1 METAEALAARLRA
14 NPGDRAAFA
23 ALRAHY
29 EQQGDYASLANL
41 LAGWAGWVTDDRA
54 ASDAMVEVA
63 DLLASTLQDPARAEE
78 YYIEAARRDAENL
91 AAVEALQALWEASQQ
106 HARVLELLQ
115 QQLDRLAA
123 VPNSQRTS
131 ALLRLRLGLLLD
143 EVFAQ
148 PEQAMQAF
156 RKAVELDP
164 SLVRATYEARRMCME
179 TGDMRG
185 AAEFYER
192 EVGAEPELA
201 RRLTLLIELSN
212 LYRDQLDDL
221 DGAVSALQRAQSLA
235 PADAAL
241 AYDLAALLVL
251 RAEHADA
258 RTAHGDRARAAEL
271 LTAIA
276 RGVDREQ
283 AVAYLVAALGYA
295 PEYEPAMN
303 ALERLLEN
311 TDQHL
316 ELARHWVA
324 HLAVAADGR
333 ASHRRRVKLARA
345 YAAQGQVDDA
355 RFCLQPAASAGFP
368 AALELLDDLGSDDAE
383 QPEIEPLEP
392 DADEIDVDAFDPNAF
407 EPERKPTPPPSAAV
421 VARSTRP
428 PPRSRARQE
437 QRATVEASDYDDIKT
452 VVGEPEMIE
461 NLREA
466 TGGLRETAPPVLSP
480 AEAFAQPALEDDEFG
495 ALDSEPGAGASA
507 ASASAS
513 ARPVIDPRQLR
524 REASELANRQQNDE
538 AAQRYQ
544 WLLEHDPTDR
554 EAFAFLDSYY
564 RRGQQHL
571 LRAEL
576 LEAGGTTPLLALAT
590 RSSRLR
596 EAASVYESR
605 LKDYDRAARA
615 MHQWAALEPD
625 NDEAQRGLKRLL
637 ERAERWDE
645 LAVLIEADV
654 SHASEREMRVTL
666 LRRLLVV
673 HREKRGDLEAAA
685 DVLHRLLLHKP
696 DDRGTREAL
705 LDTWLELGRFD
716 EAAELLEQ
724 KVRDAATK
732 PQKLALLQQLARL
745 FREQT
750 QDNDRAFATYERIL
764 ELSPYD
770 ADALEQMAALDQ
782 SSGNLERLLAT
793 LERQAKRLE
802 GAQAAEVVA
811 RMAGIAQRDLQAE
824 ERAIELWQRAIE
836 LAPEEPAHVQAL
848 LAFYEERERHADLVE
863 LLRERAVLERNP
875 LARVELFRRI
885 AHVHET
891 QLNDADGAHD
901 AWQDL
906 LRIREDREALT
917 ALQHRAIERDQPELL
932 VDALK
937 RLAAISG
944 VAEEKRDLLF
954 DRAALFAERLGN
966 PGEAIR
972 DLTRILTEVDAGFD
986 PALVALRAASDAA
999 GEHKNLARVLEQR
1012 LAGSDPAEQ
1021 LALARDLA
1029 DIYQHK
1035 LEDAEGTIRMLMR
1048 WAELDGQNPEPHRRL
1063 KPLFGR
1069 TRRNP
1074 QLLVVLDALSELEPD
1089 PNDRARSAIE
1099 AAELAARLDD
1109 ADGAWRRLVPLVER
1123 RVNEATEAIVSLARS
1138 HKRLAE
1144 LYDLLER
1151 TGHVERL
1158 LQLLRER
1165 VRREQTPALRATLLR
1180 RMAQLLIDYAQDEEG
1195 AAAAYRE
1202 LLEIE
1207 EDVDALRF
1215 LQARAVRNDD
1225 PETLVSVL
1233 ARLAALESTPGEQ
1246 RELLFERAR
1255 LLHTRLERAP
1265 EAVAALLALSEQDPE
1280 LETVWDELVRACET
1294 ARDYATLA
1302 GTLERMLARTPAAD
1316 GRVVLA
1322 ARLADLCEHELSDA
1336 TRAISALQAWAAAD
1350 GQDPAPQRR
1359 ARPLLSAAHRDGE
1372 LLACLDALARIEPD
1386 PAARLDATLAA
1397 AAVARNQLNDAEG
1410 AWNRL
1415 LPYFPAAHAQ
1425 VDKALYT
1432 LATEAG
1438 RYDELYAVLEEC
1450 GRHETLATWLG
1461 QRVVHERDTEL
1472 RVALMRRLAR
1482 TLAGPLEDPDR
1493 AEQAWSQL
1501 LGVQEDLEALSFIR
1515 TYALQRDDVARLADA
1530 LRRLSLLESDPI
1542 ERRDLM
1548 YEHGHVLRARLAR
1561 PADAVIVLYH
1571 VLELD
1576 PEFEPALDELI
1587 EASKSAG
1594 DAAALAWAIERAAPR
1609 EPDPERRIELT
1620 AQLVELCTQ
1629 RLHQPERAI
1638 AALRFWVE
1646 SAPGDP
1652 APHARIF
1659 ELLGEQGD
1667 PALLIAELD
1676 AIAAKHPDPNERMSA
1691 ALRAAQITLDRA
1703 ADPAL
1708 AWLRLLPLLSQ
1719 GSSDAEAL
1727 ASRIAFNHGKIDEL
1741 IAAYEAAERF
1751 DDLVLLLRQQAER
1764 TNDPLAKADLFRRC
1778 ARLLAGALQDEVAA
1792 VEAYREVLS
1801 LQEDVEA
1808 LTFLR
1813 GEAQRM
1819 DDPEELAGVLDR
1831 LARLATTPEEQR
1843 DLLVERALLLAD
1855 RLERGDDA
1863 LALLRRVLLELDP
1876 DCAVAIDELVALCEV
1891 RDDFPGLAL
1900 GLERQL
1906 AHTSDARARV
1916 DIAQRLATIA
1926 EDKLHEPE
1934 RAIAALAAWSASAPN
1949 DPAPLRRLRTL
1960 LQGPQRAAELLQV
1973 LDQLSTC
1980 ELGSGAQA
1988 EAAVAAAELADSAL
2002 QDPQGALERLS
2013 RPLLAYDER
2022 AEAAAHRLA
2031 QRAGL
2036 LRPLANLFVV
2046 RAQAPQSQHA
2056 VADWVQAS
2064 RLYEQLG
2071 EPAEALEA
2079 NLRALALD
2087 MSDRNLLDAI
2097 DRLADT
2103 TQAWE
2108 RLSRVYTRLIQDASP
2123 AVRCQLLV
2131 RQADLLETRASDP
2144 GAALDQ
2150 ILKACRID
2158 PLNGDLLDRADA
2170 LANRLGAHLERAW
2183 IAERRVQAAGD
2194 DETRARQLMRHAEI
2208 ADLGL
2213 KDREQ
2218 AIRSLTKAL
2227 TLSEHSPQVAAEIE
2241 DVARNL
2247 DRARP
2252 ELGRGD
2258 AMRSLIR
2265 AHIELAQRLGEPF
2278 GPLLVLRASQ
2288 LLRSDLEDESAC
2300 FDVLKQGA
2308 TLFPDDLDLYDALE
2322 RSALQIKRLDALDA
2336 HLSRAVQRSN
2346 DAELRLG
2353 LLQRR
2358 GNLLGEHLKRYG
2370 KAAEVFRE
2378 LLSLAPNDEGAR
2390 RALPDMLRRDGRYQD
2405 LLRLYDE
2412 WLQRTNDPSQRVELM
2427 REKAKLWELELR
2439 NRSGAIEVWRKVL
2452 ELSPDDSE
2460 ASAMLARLHAP

>member
-1 METAEALAARLRA
+1 METAEALADRLRA
-14 NPGDRAAFA
+14 NPDDRAAFA

-29 EQQGDYASLANL
+29 EQLGDYGSLANL
-41 LAGWAGWVTDDRA
+41 LAGWAGWVSDQRA
-54 ASDAMVEVA
+54 ASDALVEVG

-78 YYIEAARRDAENL
+78 YYLEAAQRDPENL
-91 AAVEALQALWEASQQ
+91 AAIEALQNLWEASQQ
-106 HARVLELLQ
+106 HVRVVELLQ

-123 VPNSQRTS
+123 VPNSQRSS
-131 ALLRLRLGLLLD
+131 AHLRLRLGLLLD

-148 PEQAMQAF
+148 PQQAMLEF
-156 RKAVELDP
+156 RKAAELDP
-164 SLVRATYEARRMCME
+164 GLVRASYEVRRMCLQA
-179 TGDMRG
+179 GDLRG
-185 AAEFYER
+185 AVDYYER
-192 EVGAEPELA
+192 EIHAEPELA
-201 RRLTLLIELSN
+201 RRLALLIELSN

-221 DGAVSALQRAQSLA
+221 DGAVSALQRAQEIA
-235 PADAAL
+235 IDDAGL
-241 AYDLAALLVL
+241 AYDLAALLVM
-251 RAEHADA
+251 RAGRADE
-258 RTAHGDRARAAEL
+258 RTARGDRSRAAEL

-295 PEYEPAMN
+295 PEHEPALLG
-303 ALERLLEN
+303 LERLLEN

-316 ELARHWVA
+316 ELARFWVA
-324 HLAVAADGR
+324 HLAVAPDGR
-333 ASHRRRVKLARA
+333 TAYRRRVKLARA
-345 YAAQGQVDDA
+345 YASQGQIDDA
-355 RFCLQPAASAGFP
+355 RFCLQPAVEAGFP
-368 AALELLDDLGSDDAE
+368 AALELLEDLGGAEPVPELDELDDS
-383 QPEIEPLEP
+383 QPEP
-392 DADEIDVDAFDPNAF
+392 FDPGPA
-407 EPERKPTPPPSAAV
+407 PVVVASPPPPAPSA
-421 VARSTRP
+421 ARSTRP
-428 PPRSRARQE
+428 PPRARGRQE
-437 QRATVEASDYDDIKT
+437 RATLDIDEVKT
-452 VVGEPEMIE
+452 VVGEPEVIDD
-461 NLREA
+461 LREA
-466 TGGLRETAPPVLSP
+466 AGGLRETSPPALSPEEAYAQPVLGDD
-480 AEAFAQPALEDDEFG
+480 AFAQAPGSDAF
-495 ALDSEPGAGASA
+495 ASLDAEPEAEA
-507 ASASAS
+507 APVSQ
-513 ARPVIDPRQLR
+513 RPVIDPRQLR
-524 REASELANRQQNDE
+524 REAAELANRQQNEE

-554 EAFAFLDSYY
+554 EAFAFLDSFY
-564 RRGQQHL
+564 RRSQQHQV
-571 LRAEL
+571 RAEL
-576 LEAGGTTPLLALAT
+576 LEAGGTVEQLALAT
-590 RSSRLR
+590 RASRLR
-596 EAASVYESR
+596 EAASVYEGR

-615 MHQWAALEPD
+615 MQHWAALEPD

-637 ERAERWDE
+637 ERAGRWDE

-685 DVLHRLLLHKP
+685 DVLRRLLLQKP

-705 LDTWLELGRFD
+705 LETWLELGRFD
-716 EAAELLEQ
+716 EAAELIEQ

-732 PQKLALLQQLARL
+732 PQKLALLQQLAQL
-745 FREQT
+745 FRERMH
-750 QDNDRAFATYERIL
+750 DNDRAFATYERIL

-770 ADALEQMAALDQ
+770 ADALEQMATLDQ

-793 LERQAKRLE
+793 LDRQANRLE

-811 RMAGIAQRDLQAE
+811 RMAGIAERDLQAE

-848 LAFYEERERHADLVE
+848 SALYEGRERYADLVE
-863 LLRERAVLERNP
+863 LLRERAVVERDP
-875 LARVELFRRI
+875 QTRVELFRRI
-885 AHVHET
+885 AHVHDAR
-891 QLNDADGAHD
+891 LNDPDGAHD
-901 AWQDL
+901 AWQAL

-917 ALQHRAIERDQPELL
+917 ALQHRALASDQPEVLAD
-932 VDALK
+932 VLK

-944 VAEEKRDLLF
+944 VAEERRDLLF
-954 DRAALFAERLGN
+954 DRAALFSERLGN

-986 PALVALRAASDAA
+986 PALVALRAASEAA
-999 GEHKNLARVLEQR
+999 GEHQHLARVLEQR
-1012 LAGSDPAEQ
+1012 LAQGDAATQ
-1021 LALARDLA
+1021 LTLAQELA
-1029 DIYQHK
+1029 DLYQHK
-1035 LEDAEGTIRMLMR
+1035 LEDNEGTIRMLVR

-1074 QLLVVLDALSELEPD
+1074 QLLAVLDALSELEPD
-1089 PNDRARSAIE
+1089 ANDRARAAID
-1099 AAELAARLDD
+1099 AAELAAKLDD
-1109 ADGAWRRLVPLVER
+1109 LDGAWRRLVPLVER
-1123 RVNEATEAIVSLARS
+1123 SNADATEAVVQLARS

-1151 TGHVERL
+1151 TGNIERL

-1180 RMAQLLIDYAQDEEG
+1180 RMAQILIDYAQDEDG

-1215 LQARAVRNDD
+1215 LQARAVRQDD

-1233 ARLAALESTPGEQ
+1233 ARLAALEQKPSEQ

-1255 LLHTRLERAP
+1255 LLHQRLARAP

-1280 LETVWDELVRACET
+1280 LEGVWDELVRACEG

-1302 GTLERMLARTPAAD
+1302 STLERMLARTQDPGA
-1316 GRVVLA
+1316 RVALA
-1322 ARLADLCEHELSDA
+1322 ARLADLCEQELADPA
-1336 TRAISALQAWAAAD
+1336 RAIAALQAWAGAD
-1350 GQDPAPQRR
+1350 PHDPTPQRR
-1359 ARPLLSAAHRDGE
+1359 ARPLLSAAHRDAE
-1372 LLACLDALARIEPD
+1372 LLACLDALAKIEPD
-1386 PAARLDATLAA
+1386 DAARLEATLAS
-1397 AAVARNQLNDAEG
+1397 AAVARNQLRDSDG

-1415 LPYFPAAHAQ
+1415 LPYFPAAHSQ
-1425 VDKALYT
+1425 VDQALYT
-1432 LATEAG
+1432 LATESG
-1438 RYDELYAVLEEC
+1438 RYDELYAVLEQS
-1450 GRHETLATWLG
+1450 RRYETLATWLG
-1461 QRVVHERDTEL
+1461 QRVVHERGEL
-1472 RVALMRRLAR
+1472 RAALLRRLAR
-1482 TLAGPLEDPDR
+1482 TLAGPLEDANR

-1501 LGVQEDLEALSFIR
+1501 LAVQEDVEALSFIR

-1548 YEHGHVLRARLAR
+1548 YEHGHVLRARLGR
-1561 PADAVIVLYH
+1561 PADAVVVLYH

-1594 DAAALAWAIERAAPR
+1594 DDAALAWALERAAPR
-1609 EPDPERRIELT
+1609 EPDPERRVELV
-1620 AQLVELCTQ
+1620 AQLIELCTD
-1629 RLHQPERAI
+1629 RLRQPERAI

-1646 SAPGDP
+1646 SAPSDP

-1659 ELLGEQGD
+1659 ELLGEQAE
-1667 PALLIAELD
+1667 PALRVAELD
-1676 AIAAKHPDPNERMSA
+1676 AIAAKHPDANERIKA
-1691 ALRAAQITLDRA
+1691 ALHAAEITLERA
-1703 ADPAL
+1703 NDPAL
-1708 AWLRLLPLLSQ
+1708 AWQRVLPLLGQ
-1719 GSSDAEAL
+1719 GSADAEAL
-1727 ASRIAFNHGKIDEL
+1727 ASRIAFNHDKVDEL

-1751 DDLVLLLRQQAER
+1751 DDLVLVLRQQAER
-1764 TNDPLAKADLFRRC
+1764 ASEPELKADLYCRC
-1778 ARLLAGALQDEVAA
+1778 ARLLSGPLQDEVAA
-1792 VEAYREVLS
+1792 VEAYREVLT
-1801 LQEDVEA
+1801 LREDLEA
-1808 LTFLR
+1808 LTYLR
-1813 GEAQRM
+1813 SEAQRM
-1819 DDPEELAGVLDR
+1819 DDPDELAEVLDR
-1831 LARLATTPEEQR
+1831 LAKISTSPEEQR

-1855 RLERGDDA
+1855 RLERGDEA
-1863 LALLRRVLLELDP
+1863 MTILRHVLLELDP
-1876 DCAVAIDELVALCEV
+1876 DCALAIDELVALCEV

-1906 AHTSDARARV
+1906 AHTGDTRARI

-1934 RAIAALAAWSASAPN
+1934 RAIAALQAWSASAPR
-1949 DPAPLRRLRTL
+1949 DPAPLRRLRAL
-1960 LQGPQRAAELLQV
+1960 LQAPARAAELLAV
-1973 LDQLSTC
+1973 LDQLSAC
-1980 ELGSGAQA
+1980 ELGPAAQA
-1988 EAAVAAAELADSAL
+1988 EAAVSAAEVADSGL

-2036 LRPLANLFVV
+2036 LRPLANLYVL
-2046 RAQAPQSQHA
+2046 RAQGPQSQRA

-2071 EPAEALEA
+2071 EPGEALEA

-2087 MSDRNLLDAI
+2087 MSDRALLDAI

-2108 RLSRVYTRLIQDASP
+2108 RLSRVYTRLIQDATP
-2123 AVRCQLLV
+2123 AVRCQLLL
-2131 RQADLLETRASDP
+2131 RHAELLETRANNAS
-2144 GAALDQ
+2144 AALDQ

-2158 PLNGDLLDRADA
+2158 PLNVDLLDRADA
-2170 LANRLGAHLERAW
+2170 LASKLGAHLERAW
-2183 IAERRVQAAGD
+2183 IAERRVQAATD
-2194 DETRARQLMRHAEI
+2194 DESRARQLMRHAEI

-2227 TLSEHSPQVAAEIE
+2227 SLSEHSPQVAAEIE

-2247 DRARP
+2247 DRERP

-2288 LLRSDLEDESAC
+2288 LLRSDLADESAC

-2322 RSALQIKRLDALDA
+2322 RSALEIKRLDALDA
-2336 HLSRAVQRSN
+2336 HLSRAIARSN

-2353 LLQRR
+2353 LLKRR
-2358 GNLLGEHLKRYG
+2358 GNLLGQHLKRYG

-2378 LLSLAPNDEGAR
+2378 LLSLAPEDADAR
-2390 RALPDMLRRDGRYQD
+2390 QALPDMLRRDGRYQD

-2412 WLQRTNDPSQRVELM
+2412 WLQRTSDPTRRVQLM

-2439 NRSGAIEVWRKVL
+2439 NRSGAIEVWREVL
-2452 ELSPDDSE
+2452 ALSPDDSE